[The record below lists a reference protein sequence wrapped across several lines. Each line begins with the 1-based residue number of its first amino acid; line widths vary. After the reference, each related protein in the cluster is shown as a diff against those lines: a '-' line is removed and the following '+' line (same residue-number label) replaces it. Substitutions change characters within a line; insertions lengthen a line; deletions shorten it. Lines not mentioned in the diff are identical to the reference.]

1 MRPGEDATG
10 WIAGCGT
17 TAGAPELLAIA
28 AGAEGEET
36 AGAEGEETAGGIGL
50 GGCGGNTADG
60 GGGTISAIGVPTASV
75 GGNHAA

>member
-17 TAGAPELLAIA
+17 TAGAAELLAIA
-28 AGAEGEET
+28 

-50 GGCGGNTADG
+50 GGCGGNTADCD
-60 GGGTISAIGVPTASV
+60 GGTTSASERARMAIHSV
-75 GGNHAA
+75 FVERPLSLG